1 MDKIDKL
8 LDAIEHPD
16 RYSDSEIREMLQ
28 DPEVKE
34 VFDML
39 DKTKSSLQPI
49 ATPDVDAEWKA
60 FENAHRHLNAKS
72 RFRIFNFVSRNIAAS
87 IAIGMVSLAAVAA
100 VVGISVNHAL
110 KHSEDAVSESAP
122 ASNEIV
128 AVTDTV
134 SEIKEIQAL
143 TQDTVVFDNESLET
157 IINRITEYYDCKVT
171 FSSETPKSL
180 RLHFRWN
187 QAQPVDEVIESL
199 NNFEQIHLSVKD
211 KTITID

>member
-60 FENAHRHLNAKS
+60 FESAHRHLNAKS

-87 IAIGMVSLAAVAA
+87 IAIGMVSLVAVAA
-100 VVGISVNHAL
+100 VVGVSVNYAL
-110 KHSEDAVSESAP
+110 KHNEDAVSEGAP
-122 ASNEIV
+122 ASNEMV

-134 SEIKEIQAL
+134 SEIKEIKTL
-143 TQDTVVFDNESLET
+143 TQDTIVFNNDSLET
-157 IINRITEYYDCKVT
+157 IINQIAEYYDCKAT
-171 FSSETPKSL
+171 FSSETSKSL
-180 RLHFRWN
+180 RLYFRWN
-187 QAQPVDEVIESL
+187 QAQPLNEVIESL
-199 NNFEQIHLSVKD
+199 NNFERINITAKD

>member
-28 DPEVKE
+28 DPEVEE

-49 ATPDVDAEWKA
+49 ATPDIDAEWKA
-60 FENAHRHLNAKS
+60 FESAHRHLNAKS
-72 RFRIFNFVSRNIAAS
+72 RFRIFNFISRNIAAS
-87 IAIGMVSLAAVAA
+87 IAIGMVSLVAVAA
-100 VVGISVNHAL
+100 VVGVSVNYML
-110 KHSEDAVSESAP
+110 KHNEDAVSEGAP
-122 ASNEIV
+122 ASNEMV

-134 SEIKEIQAL
+134 SEIKEIQTL
-143 TQDTVVFDNESLET
+143 TQDTIVFDNDSLET
-157 IINRITEYYDCKVT
+157 IINRIAEYYDCKAT
-171 FSSETPKSL
+171 FSSETSKSL
-180 RLHFRWN
+180 RLYFRWN
-187 QAQPVDEVIESL
+187 QAQPLDEVIESL
-199 NNFEQIHLSVKD
+199 NNFERIHITAKD